1 MKTQDNSQ
9 DRIPKT
15 AKSNIDDIMRIEQE
29 FLQQRSFGDRLSD
42 RISALAGSIGFI
54 GAHVVV
60 IGVWILMNLGV
71 IPGLPV
77 LDGYP
82 FGLLSLVVGI
92 EAIFLSTFVLM
103 SQNRQDHQA
112 DHWAHLDLQIS

>member
-42 RISALAGSIGFI
+42 RVSALAESIGFI
-54 GAHVVV
+54 GAGRVKLL
-60 IGVWILMNLGV
+60 VWIGWPAAGER
-71 IPGLPV
+71 IRGCCRLPW
-77 LDGYP
+77 
-82 FGLLSLVVGI
+82 
-92 EAIFLSTFVLM
+92 
-103 SQNRQDHQA
+103 NC
-112 DHWAHLDLQIS
+112 